1 MNKSENY
8 HLLNTLV
15 NLREQ
20 EELMLF
26 SKLYPIHPIEE
37 MAVVEYL
44 SDAYQQESFEYPHQA
59 PPFNEAAALWSAKT
73 LYHASQ
79 LLINRE
85 KPSTELKDLFP
96 PFGKPTHASQILS
109 ADLTL
114 RFLPIVLQQ
123 AEDIDPEDQLID
135 LLEQILV
142 QWHYSSIG
150 YLLKEEELNFEPV
163 IQNLCL
169 RQLYVNRIIE
179 KKADDLAQK
188 PQLQKYIKASL
199 GDYKE
204 LLWQELSF
212 KE

>member
-1 MNKSENY
+1 MEKHHFLE
-8 HLLNTLV
+8 TLIH
-15 NLREQ
+15 LREK

-26 SKLYPIHPIEE
+26 SKLYPIHSTEE
-37 MAVVEYL
+37 KAVIDYL
-44 SDAYQQESFEYPHQA
+44 LQAHQLESLEYPHQV
-59 PPFNEAAALWSAKT
+59 PPFDEAAALWAAKT
-73 LYHASQ
+73 VYHASQ

-85 KPSTELKDLFP
+85 KPPTALKEFFP
-96 PFGKPTHASQILS
+96 TFPLPIQSSSILS

-150 YLLKEEELNFEPV
+150 YLLKEENLNFESV
-163 IQNLCL
+163 LKNACL
-169 RQLYVNRIIE
+169 LQLYVNRIIE

-188 PQLQKYIKASL
+188 PQLQKHIKSSL

-212 KE
+212 V